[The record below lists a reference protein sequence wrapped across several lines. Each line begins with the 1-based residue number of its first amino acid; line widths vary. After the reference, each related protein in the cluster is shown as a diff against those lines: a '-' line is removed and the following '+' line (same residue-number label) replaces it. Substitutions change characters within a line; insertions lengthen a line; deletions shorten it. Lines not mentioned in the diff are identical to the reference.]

1 MKKIFTLP
9 IALLLF
15 HACVNAQ
22 ILYFDGCKVPC
33 NVCKPDPIKV
43 EYKADPSKQIVLR
56 IIDEKDVVFVSDCQ
70 VLDKNNW
77 ACDGYGEM
85 KNYGKQYA
93 ANGIAYLNDFQPIP
107 ENDKKYG
114 KNYHCTYDKNI
125 FGQFKL
131 RQ

>member
-1 MKKIFTLP
+1 M
-9 IALLLF
+9 
-15 HACVNAQ
+15 
-22 ILYFDGCKVPC
+22 VPC
-33 NVCKPDPIKV
+33 NVCKPDPVKI
-43 EYKADPSKQIVLR
+43 EYKADSSKQIVLR

-70 VLDKNNW
+70 VFDKNNW

-93 ANGIAYLNDFQPIP
+93 ANGIAYLSDPQRFP

-114 KNYHCTYDKNI
+114 KSYQCIYDKNI

-131 RQ
+131 RK